1 MGYCFFGKRK
11 WCRLK
16 AILCFIF
23 YKNETTIA
31 PKKSSE
37 KLEISI
43 VKREAAGI
51 FVVGWCFLEKYTT
64 RPFTRWYLKKNFRMP
79 KGDFKVLVAEWNP
92 LSSNHR
98 SLNTEKN
105 AVITLYYLKDTVSIG
120 MIANSFGVA
129 ICTVSVVIAEAC
141 EAVSTYMEPKFISL
155 PKKKDE
161 MMVKA
166 SEFEAKFGIKQPF
179 ACIGGNHIP
188 IKFQVQ
194 NSQDYFCYKQF
205 YSFKYPGS
213 MWLQR
218 LFHWRWMW
226 PGNVYDAKVFINSL
240 LNQILQNN
248 LS

>member
-1 MGYCFFGKRK
+1 
-11 WCRLK
+11 
-16 AILCFIF
+16 
-23 YKNETTIA
+23 
-31 PKKSSE
+31 
-37 KLEISI
+37 
-43 VKREAAGI
+43 
-51 FVVGWCFLEKYTT
+51 
-64 RPFTRWYLKKNFRMP
+64 
-79 KGDFKVLVAEWNP
+79 
-92 LSSNHR
+92 
-98 SLNTEKN
+98 
-105 AVITLYYLKDTVSIG
+105 

-179 ACIGGNHIP
+179 ACIGRNHIP

-213 MWLQR
+213 M
-218 LFHWRWMW
+218 
-226 PGNVYDAKVFINSL
+226 
-240 LNQILQNN
+240 
-248 LS
+248 